1 MDVLWQSDLR
11 TQPHRNLFP
20 LVGSN
25 IYISIRISHLQ
36 IKALRRRTC
45 MFVFP
50 ISYNC
55 EDSLW
60 IKEGDKVKKKENWH
74 VKREGEGDGDR
85 RTKNIYTYL
94 YCCPSPNSNHK
105 YVMW

>member
-1 MDVLWQSDLR
+1 MHV
-11 TQPHRNLFP
+11 
-20 LVGSN
+20 
-25 IYISIRISHLQ
+25 
-36 IKALRRRTC
+36 C
-45 MFVFP
+45 C
-50 ISYNC
+50 SYSYKC

-74 VKREGEGDGDR
+74 VKREGDGDR